1 MKGRNAEGAGRRE
14 EGRRKNY
21 EGEGAWSEQL
31 RRQKNCGMRNGTSE
45 GTKCQ
50 RLRGLVAL
58 AETDLRSRRRG
69 RTLQQTARGD
79 CDGQTLATPSKIK
92 PAAVAGFAKLSDD
105 ILKRHLGGGLTIDSD
120 DLVTRLERCFR
131 SW

>member
-1 MKGRNAEGAGRRE
+1 MRRTHRDFCYDPEAIERNLLIETRSLPVSLAVTLTALP
-14 EGRRKNY
+14 
-21 EGEGAWSEQL
+21 SMSL
-31 RRQKNCGMRNGTSE
+31 
-45 GTKCQ
+45 
-50 RLRGLVAL
+50 LPVAPFFL
-58 AETDLRSRRRG
+58 HPSNFATDLRSRRRG

-105 ILKRHLGGGLTIDSD
+105 VLKRHLGGGLTIDSD
-120 DLVTRLERCFR
+120 DLVTGLERCFR